1 MERWHGRIAVVTGAS
16 SGIGAQCAMDLAK
29 VGMIVVGLARREGLV
44 ADLREELPEDAKYR
58 LHTLKCDVT
67 KECDVNKAFS
77 RIKEKFGGIDVL
89 INNAGIFRQTSLVAD
104 DNVAELQA
112 VLMTNVMGKVHC
124 TREAFKSM
132 KERNVDG
139 HVVNMNSTWGHKVVR
154 TEGHSYNMYSPSKH
168 AITALT
174 EAYRQEFY
182 DNNTKIKITSLSPG
196 FVDTNINLRRVSD
209 CSPSL
214 KVKDVSNAIMY
225 ILSTPVGVE
234 ITELSMKATSDN
246 SYL

>member
-1 MERWHGRIAVVTGAS
+1 MERWQGKVAVVTGAS

-29 VGMIVVGLARREGLV
+29 AGMIVVGLARREGLV
-44 ADLREELPEDAKYR
+44 ADLRYELPKDARNR

-77 RIKEKFGGIDVL
+77 RIKDKFGGIDVL
-89 INNAGIFRQTSLVAD
+89 INNAGIFRQTSLLCD
-104 DNVAELQA
+104 DNVADLHE

-139 HVVNMNSTWGHKVVR
+139 HVVNMNSTCGHKVVR
-154 TEGHSYNMYSPSKH
+154 TEGHPCNMYTPSKF

-174 EAYRQEFY
+174 EEYRQEFY
-182 DNNTKIKITSLSPG
+182 ENKTKIKITSLSPG
-196 FVDTNINLRRVSD
+196 VVDTNITRRKD
-209 CSPSL
+209 IDPLEML
-214 KVKDVSNAIMY
+214 KPKDVSNAVIY

-234 ITELSMKATSDN
+234 ITELTIKAMRDN
-246 SYL
+246 S